1 MAETCKIMTQE
12 EWDESIAEGKA
23 YVAVSES
30 DVRDGFI
37 HCSTDE
43 QVPGTLA
50 KWYKSL
56 DRVIVVTVDTDKL
69 TSELK
74 WEPNFAGELF
84 PHIYGPIVPEAVA
97 GAVTLQRD
105 EVGEF
110 RALDKGE

>member
-12 EWDESIAEGKA
+12 EWDASIAERKA

-37 HCSTDE
+37 HCSTAE
-43 QVPGTLA
+43 QVPRTLA

-56 DRVIVVTVDTDKL
+56 DRVVVVTVDPDKL

-74 WEPNFAGELF
+74 WEPNFEGELF
-84 PHIYGPIVPEAVA
+84 PHIYGLIIPEAVV
-97 GAVTLQRD
+97 GAVTLRRD
-105 EVGEF
+105 EAGEF
-110 RALDKGE
+110 RVLNEGG